1 MRFRVLGQ
9 LEVTVDGQAV
19 PLGSPKQRTLLAA
32 LLVDHGR
39 LVTVDRLVDALWED
53 RPPATCRAQIH
64 AHVSALRRLLAAG
77 GQPDLVDTV
86 ADGYVL
92 RIPPGG
98 SLDLDSFDEHA
109 AQARRLAGQG
119 RHTDAIVVLR
129 AALALWRGPALDG
142 LTARFARQV
151 SAGLDRRRLHA
162 AELLAAAH
170 LATGREAEIVPELTA
185 LCAAYPLHEGLR
197 AQLMTALHAT
207 GRTAEA
213 LAAFREG
220 HRLAA
225 TELGIEPGER
235 LRTVHKAILR
245 GLPTAPRKVPPAAQP
260 DPPAEPPAPAGDTP
274 VPRFQLPGDVA
285 AFVGRADEREA
296 ALARLATAGSRPV
309 TLLVTGPAGVGK
321 TAFATH
327 LAHRSRPSYPD
338 GQLYV
343 SLRHADATPVSVRDA
358 LGTLL
363 RGLGVA
369 SSVLP
374 ADEPARLDLYRTLL
388 ADRRVLVLLDD
399 AVSAAQ
405 LRPLLPPVAGSA
417 LLVTSRSAVA
427 GLTAYRV
434 VLAPF
439 TGPEALELLAATVGR
454 ERVAAERA
462 AAERIVRRCGHLP
475 LAVQIAGARL
485 AAGPHRRLADLA
497 DALRDQ
503 RRRLDELAVSDVAV
517 RATLASTDQGL
528 SAPARR
534 AYHLLSTAMPGD
546 DTASWAVAA
555 LLDVTPRRAELVVDE
570 LVDVHLLIP
579 VAGPAGPRYRL
590 HALVRLYGREQ
601 ARRHR
606 EELSAATARL
616 HGGYLDLAQRAVART
631 GGTFFAPVLRD
642 DPVWTVPEP
651 VVRRVLADPVAWFE
665 TERQALVAVTGRL
678 AGEGL
683 PRPAAA
689 LATSIA
695 AFFESGNHFDEWR
708 ATHDRVLAA
717 ARRAGDRTATMA
729 MLRDLGELHTIQDR
743 YRRAHACYQEALT
756 SARELGDRGYE
767 AAALAGLGHLDRL
780 LARYDTAVAHL
791 ARARRI
797 SRRDGNRAGVA
808 YAEYGLGLV
817 LMERRQWRRADR
829 RFREC
834 LTQSRAA
841 KWLGGEARAARCLGQ
856 ARRHQGR
863 YAAAVPY
870 FERARRIGVRLGD
883 RLAESYAEQWLGDL
897 SIRLGEPER
906 GAAMLRRC
914 LSVYQARGQRFG
926 EAATLHSLAAAAR
939 ALGEPG
945 QASGYLHQALRIWER
960 IDAPYWLAETRQALA
975 ALTDEPD
982 PDPAG

>member
-9 LEVTVDGQAV
+9 LEIVADGRPV

-39 LVTVDRLVDALWED
+39 LVTLDRLVDALWED

-64 AHVSALRRLLAAG
+64 AHVSTLRRLLAAG

-92 RIPPGG
+92 RIPAG
-98 SLDLDSFDEHA
+98 SLDLDTFDEQA
-109 AQARRLAGQG
+109 GQARQLAGQG
-119 RHTDAIVVLR
+119 RHADAIVLLR

-142 LTARFARQV
+142 FTARFARQAA
-151 SAGLDRRRLHA
+151 AGPDRRRLHA

-170 LATGREAEIVPELTA
+170 LATGREAEIVPELAA
-185 LCAAYPLHEGLR
+185 LSAGHPLHEGLR

-235 LRTVHKAILR
+235 LRTVHEAILR
-245 GLPTAPRKVPPAAQP
+245 GLPTAPPKAPPAA
-260 DPPAEPPAPAGDTP
+260 PPTAPPAPAGATP

-285 AFVGRADEREA
+285 AFVGRADERAA
-296 ALARLATAGSRPV
+296 ALGRLGTAQSAPV

-327 LAHRSRPSYPD
+327 LAHRCRPSYPD

-363 RGLGVA
+363 RGLGIA

-405 LRPLLPPVAGSA
+405 VRPLLPPVAGSA

-427 GLTAYRV
+427 GLAAYRV

-439 TGPEALELLAATVGR
+439 SGPEALELLAATVGP
-454 ERVAAERA
+454 ERVAAERP

-485 AAGPHRRLADLA
+485 AAGPHRPLADLA

-534 AYHLLSTAMPGD
+534 AYHLLSLTMPGD
-546 DTASWAVAA
+546 DIASWTVAA
-555 LLDVTPRRAELVVDE
+555 LLGVPPRRAELVVDE

-579 VAGPAGPRYRL
+579 AAGPAGPRYRL

-601 ARRHR
+601 ARRHHDGAD
-606 EELSAATARL
+606 LSAATDRL
-616 HGGYLDLAQRAVART
+616 HGGYLGLAQRAVART
-631 GGTFFAPVLRD
+631 GGAFFAPVLRR

-651 VVRRVLADPVAWFE
+651 VARRVLADPVAWFE
-665 TERQALVAVTGRL
+665 TEHQALVTVTGRL
-678 AGEGL
+678 AADGRTG
-683 PRPAAA
+683 PAAA

-695 AFFESGNHFDEWR
+695 AFFESGNHFDDWR
-708 ATHDRVLAA
+708 ATHDKVLAA

-743 YRRAHACYQEALT
+743 YRRAGACYQEALGY
-756 SARELGDRGYE
+756 ARELGDRGYE
-767 AAALAGLGHLDRL
+767 SAALAGLGHLDRL
-780 LARYDTAVAHL
+780 LARYDSAVADL

-841 KWLGGEARAARCLGQ
+841 KWLGGEARALRCLGQ
-856 ARRHQGR
+856 VRRHQGR
-863 YAAAVPY
+863 YASAVPY

-945 QASGYLHQALRIWER
+945 QASGHLHQALRIWEQ
-960 IDAPYWLAETRQALA
+960 IDAPYWLAETRRALA
-975 ALTDEPD
+975 ALADQPG
-982 PDPAG
+982 PAG